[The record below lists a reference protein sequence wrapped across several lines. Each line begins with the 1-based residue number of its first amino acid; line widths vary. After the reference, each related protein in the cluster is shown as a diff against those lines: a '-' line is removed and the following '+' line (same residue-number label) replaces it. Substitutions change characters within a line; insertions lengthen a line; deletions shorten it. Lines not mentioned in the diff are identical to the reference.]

1 MRATKIAL
9 ARRTHPDAVDFALA
23 ERMHMTLEEIRAMPG
38 SDYHGLLAYFSL
50 QAEYDHHASVHA
62 KNRRGR

>member
-1 MRATKIAL
+1 
-9 ARRTHPDAVDFALA
+9 
-23 ERMHMTLEEIRAMPG
+23 MTLEEIRAMPG